1 MNTSALHQ
9 AARIVS
15 TLRHNVQS
23 VKLYVLDCPAYYLT
37 LDDREYA
44 INCEAETITLDA
56 SLFQTINEN
65 VAFPINKFLD
75 VANAVSELPHIIIET
90 TQDYQVVAYLDDST
104 VVKTYYD
111 ENSFP
116 IWVREEAG
124 RVVKASSNVRD
135 LLWLQT
141 SN

>member
-1 MNTSALHQ
+1 MNQSALHQ

-15 TLRHNVQS
+15 TLRRNVKS

-75 VANAVSELPHIIIET
+75 VVNAVSSLPHIIIEAENHH
-90 TQDYQVVAYLDDST
+90 VIAYLDDST
-104 VVKTYYD
+104 VVKTDYD
-111 ENSFP
+111 ENSFS

-124 RVVKASSNVRD
+124 RVVKTSSNVRD

>member
-1 MNTSALHQ
+1 MNQSALHQ

-15 TLRHNVQS
+15 TLRRNVKS

-44 INCEAETITLDA
+44 INCEAKTITLDA

-65 VAFPINKFLD
+65 VAFLINKFLD
-75 VANAVSELPHIIIET
+75 VVNAVSRLPHIIVEAENH
-90 TQDYQVVAYLDDST
+90 QVIVYLDDNT
-104 VVKTYYD
+104 VVKTDYD

>member
-15 TLRHNVQS
+15 TLRHSVKS

-56 SLFQTINEN
+56 SLFATISSGSTI
-65 VAFPINKFLD
+65 PINKFLD
-75 VANAVSELPHIIIET
+75 VVNAVSELPHVIIET
-90 TQDYQVVAYLDDST
+90 QEYQVIAYLDDST
-104 VVKTYYD
+104 IVKSTYD
-111 ENSFP
+111 ENSYP
-116 IWVREEAG
+116 IWTREEAG
-124 RVVKASSNVRD
+124 RVVKISYNVKD
-135 LLWLQT
+135 LIWLPT